1 MILYHKFKDT
11 IFDEEFTLGYILAWF
26 YLVLSFITLFSP
38 IAGDYQEF
46 CIFQGIIVIMSG
58 LGGLLWTGY
67 IAVCLYIKCYK
78 GNSNYKTS
86 FCKVLTIILTICG
99 VAAGVPAMYDYIH
112 INPNTSMWCWISP
125 GNDMD
130 DIKRNVFIYVLYYMF
145 VYTIIIWNV
154 FSYCLSAKR
163 LSDWRNSNAGR
174 NIAIRLR
181 AYSIILLVFYVPQ
194 TIVRFLQS
202 AKVPPPDG
210 FLYFSAVLIRLL
222 GLANSIAY
230 GMIPEVRTKIREMFQ
245 NANPDQTIEAIPA
258 VDYRCNIEVKNLNRS

>member
-58 LGGLLWTGY
+58 LGGLLLTGY
-67 IAVCLYIKCYK
+67 IALYLYIKCYK
-78 GNSNYKTS
+78 GNPNYTTP
-86 FCKVLTIILTICG
+86 FCKVLTIILAICG
-99 VAAGVPAMYDYIH
+99 LVAGVPAGTDYINQH
-112 INPNTSMWCWISP
+112 KETSMWCWISP
-125 GNDMD
+125 GKDKD
-130 DIKRNVFIYVLYYMF
+130 VIKKNVFIYVYYMF
-145 VYTIIIWNV
+145 VWTIIIWNV
-154 FSYCLSAKR
+154 YSYCLNAR
-163 LSDWRNSNAGR
+163 RFSDYRDSNARR
-174 NIAIRLR
+174 NIRIRLR

-194 TIVRFLQS
+194 TIVRILQS
-202 AKVPPPDG
+202 AGVKPTDG

-222 GLANSIAY
+222 GLANSLAY

-258 VDYRCNIEVKNLNRS
+258 VGCNIEA